1 MYFFYIIYKISR
13 ILRIFTRIYVNC
25 SYGYLK
31 LSHLLQKFSLILS
44 WLVSICMAMLH
55 PNPIIKPNFVIFSST
70 LQDSS
75 IISNYYQSILLT
87 TSAFVIISIYIIIP
101 FQDEILE
108 NNLMVLIFAT
118 VNIKMLIEYVPYSI
132 SGMNK

>member
-1 MYFFYIIYKISR
+1 
-13 ILRIFTRIYVNC
+13 
-25 SYGYLK
+25 
-31 LSHLLQKFSLILS
+31 
-44 WLVSICMAMLH
+44 MAMLH
-55 PNPIIKPNFVIFSST
+55 PNPIIKPNIVNISST
-70 LQDSS
+70 QQDSS

-118 VNIKMLIEYVPYSI
+118 VNNKMWIECIPYFI
-132 SGMNK
+132 SEMNK

>member
-1 MYFFYIIYKISR
+1 
-13 ILRIFTRIYVNC
+13 
-25 SYGYLK
+25 
-31 LSHLLQKFSLILS
+31 
-44 WLVSICMAMLH
+44 MAMMH
-55 PNPIIKPNFVIFSST
+55 PNPIIKPNIVIFSYT

-75 IISNYYQSILLT
+75 IISNYYPSILLT

-132 SGMNK
+132 SGTNK

>member
-1 MYFFYIIYKISR
+1 
-13 ILRIFTRIYVNC
+13 
-25 SYGYLK
+25 
-31 LSHLLQKFSLILS
+31 
-44 WLVSICMAMLH
+44 MAMLH

-132 SGMNK
+132 SGTNK

>member
-1 MYFFYIIYKISR
+1 
-13 ILRIFTRIYVNC
+13 
-25 SYGYLK
+25 
-31 LSHLLQKFSLILS
+31 
-44 WLVSICMAMLH
+44 MAMLH
-55 PNPIIKPNFVIFSST
+55 PNQIIKPNFVIFSST

-132 SGMNK
+132 SGTNK